1 MESPGEFVQEVGT
14 HQNVGDPMTV
24 AILLYKQ
31 RVCQIL
37 VNPRPS
43 FLKSTNVL
51 IHTELHDYRCASE
64 RAQGWLRSVLRH
76 QMEERYAAKPTLD
89 AAPLTPPGKGEAA

>member
-1 MESPGEFVQEVGT
+1 MRKGGREGAYRYGHTRHITPPPRRKVLEAYGMESPGEFVQEVGT

-37 VNPRPS
+37 V
-43 FLKSTNVL
+43 
-51 IHTELHDYRCASE
+51 
-64 RAQGWLRSVLRH
+64 
-76 QMEERYAAKPTLD
+76 TLD
-89 AAPLTPPGKGEAA
+89 PPS